1 MSGIMDDETRN
12 SLALILCLVLI
23 RYGRTM
29 MMRALPQF
37 WINLV
42 MAYRYWGK
50 ASLLRDQAIRLQE
63 IARAAERWANT
74 RERLEALEAEK
85 AAARKGVAEK

>member
-1 MSGIMDDETRN
+1 MARNPTAKQQIRKLLDDLEPT
-12 SLALILCLVLI
+12 
-23 RYGRTM
+23 
-29 MMRALPQF
+29 
-37 WINLV
+37 
-42 MAYRYWGK
+42 